1 MRILVLSGMHP
12 LPTNIARGTF
22 VADHVRLLRDTDHD
36 VRVVNPLPRMLQY
49 QESRRS
55 TLAGVAKAPAKHAFD
70 GAEVLVPRYWGLSN
84 QASAW
89 LTASSIR
96 RRTSAV
102 QRWLGDWTPEAV
114 VVHALWPV
122 GGLALAL
129 AKAWKVP
136 CIGVVHGWDLDVGL
150 GHRDVGPRLRRM
162 IAALD
167 RLVLVS
173 EEQREHLIDV
183 NCPDTEVIPCH
194 VPVEDDWRQPMTSW
208 RGRWRRDRLDVLFPA
223 DPRRPEKEHYLA
235 LEVGRELE
243 TRGWVVG
250 MTTLRQ
256 QPRPIVWDRM
266 MVASLTLITSSR
278 EAGPLV
284 AKESIACGTP
294 VVSVNVGDVARWLPE
309 ACIAT
314 DRSPV
319 ALADAC
325 ERVLRTDWHE
335 QPILLPEWCQRP
347 AVNRAWEQVL
357 RKA

>member
-1 MRILVLSGMHP
+1 MRIVVLSGMHP

-22 VADHVRLLRDTDHD
+22 VADHVRLLRDAGHD

-49 QESRRS
+49 QETRRS
-55 TLAGVAKAPAKHAFD
+55 TLAGVAKAPARHAFD
-70 GAEVLVPRYWGLSN
+70 GAEVLVPKYWGLSN
-84 QASAW
+84 QSSAW

-96 RRTSAV
+96 RRASQV
-102 QRWLGDWTPEAV
+102 QRWLGDWAPEVV

-122 GGLALAL
+122 GNLALAL
-129 AKAWKVP
+129 SEAWKVP

-150 GHRDVGPRLRRM
+150 AHRDVGPRLRRM
-162 IAALD
+162 MAALD

-173 EEQREHLIDV
+173 EEQRQHLV
-183 NCPDTEVIPCH
+183 GVEGPDAEVIPCH
-194 VPVEDDWRQPMTSW
+194 VPVEDDWLQPMTSW

-235 LEVGRELE
+235 LETGRELE

-294 VVSVNVGDVARWLPE
+294 VASVNVGDVARWLPA
-309 ACIAT
+309 ACIAE
-314 DRSPV
+314 DRTPI

-325 ERVLRTDWHE
+325 ERVLEVDWKQ
-335 QPILLPEWCQRP
+335 QPVLLPAWCQRP
-347 AVNRAWEQVL
+347 SVERAWDQIL
-357 RKA
+357 RNI

>member
-12 LPTNIARGTF
+12 LPTNVARGTF
-22 VADHVRLLRDTDHD
+22 VADHVRLLRDAGHD
-36 VRVVNPLPRMLQY
+36 VRVVNPLPRMLRY
-49 QESRRS
+49 QETRRS
-55 TLAGVAKAPAKHAFD
+55 TLAGAAKAPARHTFD
-70 GAEVLVPRYWGLSN
+70 GGEVLIPRYWGLSN

-89 LTASSIR
+89 LTSASIR
-96 RRTSAV
+96 RRASTV
-102 QRWLGDWTPEAV
+102 RRWLDGWTPEAV

-122 GGLALAL
+122 GDLALAL
-129 AKAWKVP
+129 AQAWKVP
-136 CIGVVHGWDLDVGL
+136 CIGVVHGWDFDVGL
-150 GHRDVGPRLRRM
+150 QHRDLGSRLRKM
-162 IAALD
+162 LAGLD

-173 EEQREHLIDV
+173 EEQRARLAGFDHADV
-183 NCPDTEVIPCH
+183 TVIPCH
-194 VPVEDDWRQPMTSW
+194 VPVEDDWKQPVASW

-235 LEVGRELE
+235 LETGRELE
-243 TRGWVVG
+243 TRGWIVG

-294 VVSVNVGDVARWLPE
+294 VASVDVGDLSRWLPD
-309 ACIAT
+309 ACIAE
-314 DRSPV
+314 DRSPT

-325 ERVLRTDWHE
+325 ERVLEMDWNE
-335 QPILLPEWCQRP
+335 RNLALPEWCLRP
-347 AVNRAWEQVL
+347 AVQDAWMNL
-357 RKA
+357 FAGL